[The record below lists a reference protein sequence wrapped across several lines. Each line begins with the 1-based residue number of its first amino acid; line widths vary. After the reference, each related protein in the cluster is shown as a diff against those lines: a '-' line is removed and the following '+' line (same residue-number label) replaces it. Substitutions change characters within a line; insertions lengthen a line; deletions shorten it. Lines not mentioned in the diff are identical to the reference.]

1 MTAGTTPLADAG
13 AEAAELRPSALEVDL
28 GAIAH
33 NVRTLRARCGGDGV
47 TFVAALKANAYGFGL
62 LPVARTVVAAG
73 ADVIA
78 VARLEH
84 AVALREAGIRVPVL
98 LYAGLRPLPAVVHAV
113 DDVLRQ
119 LGRLRARGEE
129 P

>member
-1 MTAGTTPLADAG
+1 M
-13 AEAAELRPSALEVDL
+13 DL

-33 NVRTLRARCGGDGV
+33 NVRTLKARCGDV

-62 LPVARTVVAAG
+62 LPVARTVLAAG

-84 AVALREAGIRVPVL
+84 AVALREAGHHG
-98 LYAGLRPLPAVVHAV
+98 ADPAVRRAAA
-113 DDVLRQ
+113 RPG
-119 LGRLRARGEE
+119 GRAKRSPGTTS